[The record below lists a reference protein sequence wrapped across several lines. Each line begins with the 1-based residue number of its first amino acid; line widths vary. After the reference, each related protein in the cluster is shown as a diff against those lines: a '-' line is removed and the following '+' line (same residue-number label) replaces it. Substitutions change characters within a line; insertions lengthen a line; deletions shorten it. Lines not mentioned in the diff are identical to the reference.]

1 MPRAVARPDHAGRAG
16 SAGRSL
22 ARGPV
27 AGCRPAL
34 PGNSRPHRRQRDHRR
49 PGGPLSRNGPRRL
62 PAGLAAAPGRA
73 VERPAD
79 QRRYMNM
86 SAAQPRIKIAIQ
98 KSGRLSE
105 TSLKLLEKSGLQFA
119 RSKDKL
125 FWYGRNLPVD
135 LLLVRDDDIPR
146 LLLEGV
152 CELGIVGENVAVE
165 KVLEAR
171 KRRPEADLE
180 VLAPL
185 EFGHCKLML
194 ALPEGV
200 DYAGPGQLAGQRI
213 ATSYPRLTR
222 KWLHDNGVEADI
234 VTLNGAVEIA
244 PSLGTADAI
253 VDLVSTGTT
262 LRANHLRAVTTVLE
276 SQAALYRGNS
286 TLEPEAEKLLQ
297 TLLTRIEGVRQAA
310 ESKYVMLHAPRSRLA
325 EISAIL
331 PGTESPTVLTL
342 EGQEDRVAV
351 HAVCTEQVFWE
362 HLEQLKRA
370 GASAVL
376 VLPVEKMLA

>member
-1 MPRAVARPDHAGRAG
+1 MT
-16 SAGRSL
+16 
-22 ARGPV
+22 
-27 AGCRPAL
+27 
-34 PGNSRPHRRQRDHRR
+34 
-49 PGGPLSRNGPRRL
+49 RL
-62 PAGLAAAPGRA
+62 
-73 VERPAD
+73 
-79 QRRYMNM
+79 
-86 SAAQPRIKIAIQ
+86 KIAIQ

-105 TSLKLLEKSGLQFA
+105 QSLNLLERSGLSFA
-119 RSKDKL
+119 KSKDKL

-152 CELGIVGENVAVE
+152 CQLGIVGENVTRE
-165 KVLEAR
+165 KLLEAR
-171 KRRPEADLE
+171 CRRPQATLE
-180 VLAPL
+180 SLTQL
-185 EFGHCKLML
+185 DFGHCRLML
-194 ALPEGV
+194 AVPEKM
-200 DYAGPGQLAGQRI
+200 DYQGPEDLAGKRL
-213 ATSYPRLTR
+213 ATSYPQLTR
-222 KWLHDNGVEADI
+222 QWLDNNRVEADI
-234 VTLNGAVEIA
+234 VTLSGAVEIA

-262 LRANHLRAVTTVLE
+262 LRANHLKATDEVLN
-276 SQAALYRGNS
+276 SQAALFRS
-286 TLEPEAEKLLQ
+286 PETLDADAEKLLN

-331 PGTESPTVLTL
+331 PGAESPTVLTL
-342 EGQEDRVAV
+342 EGQGDRVAV

-362 HLEQLKRA
+362 HLEELKRA